1 MGEPETWTSEEFG
14 TSHEGKVGVLLADGT
29 EPDPVDHLSGSGG
42 WSTKVTHWSAYDG
55 QPFNGPRA
63 AVLRA
68 VCSCG
73 WTGPEQPL
81 NWEAIGDQPLRRAA
95 DDVAGTCVTQWD
107 RHIEDVDRS
116 AIALP
121 PELAELMSKVE
132 EQIEK
137 LPKDAALVALRAAR
151 RMEVQAARLAYWP
164 AHDVRRDTSTEEA
177 AAALGLNADNTR
189 KLLARFG
196 GWSPYA

>member
-29 EPDPVDHLSGSGG
+29 EPDPVVYPSNSGA
-42 WSTKVTHWSAYDG
+42 WSSEVAHWSVYDG
-55 QPFNGPRA
+55 QPSNGPRA

-81 NWEAIGDQPLRRAA
+81 NWKEIGDQPLRRAA

-107 RHIEDVDRS
+107 HHIEDVDRS

-121 PELAELMSKVE
+121 TELAELMSKVE

-151 RMEVQAARLAYWP
+151 RMEVQASRLAYWP
-164 AHDVRRDTSTEEA
+164 AHDVRRDTSVEEA
-177 AAALGLNADNTR
+177 AAALGLNVDDTR
-189 KLLARFG
+189 ALLARFG
-196 GWSPYA
+196 NWSRYA